1 MSEDLLSTKQAA
13 QIAGKHQRTIVAWI
27 HKGWLKAMKF
37 EGKRGPYVI
46 NREDLETLV
55 TRLKTPKPYDPQD
68 Q

>member
-1 MSEDLLSTKQAA
+1 MRENLLSTKQAA

-46 NREDLETLV
+46 DREDLEALV
-55 TRLKTPKPYDPQD
+55 AKLSTPKPYTPQE